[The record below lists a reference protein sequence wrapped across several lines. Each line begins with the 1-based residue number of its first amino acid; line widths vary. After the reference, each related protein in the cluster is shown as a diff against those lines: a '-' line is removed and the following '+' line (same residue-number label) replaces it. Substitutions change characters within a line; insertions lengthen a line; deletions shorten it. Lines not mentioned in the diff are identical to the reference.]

1 MEKIRKRWLNVQI
14 LKELISSEN
23 DTRILIADDN
33 LAIISDIG
41 RRKQKNQDFGKVA
54 YREDGAAILI
64 VADGVSN
71 SQCAKLAAKTAVEST
86 FEYLMNSSL
95 FTKSLMSKAI
105 GYAHENVCKIPYDV
119 NHRLDEPETTIV
131 AALIKNNELIV
142 GWVGDSRAYSING
155 TECKLLTKDDSWC
168 NMAIEKGLLKADEV
182 AGHPKS
188 HIITQC
194 LGTRKFPPNIHTTKY
209 KIGMKN
215 GIVLCT
221 DGLWSMVDM
230 IEAVD
235 INNIAEL
242 ISWKYTVLANRMGGH
257 DNITVATW
265 LP

>member
-1 MEKIRKRWLNVQI
+1 MQI

-23 DTRILIADDN
+23 DTRILIANDN

-71 SQCAKLAAKTAVEST
+71 SQCAEIAARTAVEST
-86 FEYLMNSSL
+86 FEHLINSSS
-95 FTKSLMSKAI
+95 FTKSLMDKAI
-105 GYAHENVCKIPYDV
+105 SYAHENVCKIPYDV

-131 AALIKNNELIV
+131 AALIKNNELII
-142 GWVGDSRAYSING
+142 GWVGDSRVYSING
-155 TECKLLTKDDSWC
+155 SESKLLTKDDSWC

-182 AGHPKS
+182 NGHPKS

-194 LGTRKFPPNIHTTKY
+194 LGTRKITPNIHTSKY
-209 KIGMKN
+209 KIGVRN

-230 IEAVD
+230 LKPVD
-235 INNIAEL
+235 IDNRAEM
-242 ISWKYTVLANRMGGH
+242 ISWHYAAQANRMGGY

>member
-1 MEKIRKRWLNVQI
+1 MEKIRKRWLSVQI
-14 LKELISSEN
+14 LKELVSSEN
-23 DTRILIADDN
+23 DIKILIADDN
-33 LAIISDIG
+33 LAIVSDIG

-54 YREDGAAILI
+54 YRKDGAAILI

-71 SQCAKLAAKTAVEST
+71 SQCAELAARTAVEST
-86 FEYLMNSSL
+86 FEFLMDSSL
-95 FTKSLMSKAI
+95 FTRSLMNKAI

-155 TECKLLTKDDSWC
+155 VESKLLTKDDSWC
-168 NMAIEKGLLKADEV
+168 NMAIEKGLLKAEEV

-194 LGTRKFPPNIHTTKY
+194 LGTRKAIPNIHTSKY
-209 KIGMKN
+209 KIGLKN
-215 GIVLCT
+215 GILLCT
-221 DGLWSMVDM
+221 DGLWDMVNM
-230 IEAVD
+230 LEPVD
-235 INNIAEL
+235 INNRAEM
-242 ISWKYTVLANRMGGH
+242 ISWSYAAKANRMGGY